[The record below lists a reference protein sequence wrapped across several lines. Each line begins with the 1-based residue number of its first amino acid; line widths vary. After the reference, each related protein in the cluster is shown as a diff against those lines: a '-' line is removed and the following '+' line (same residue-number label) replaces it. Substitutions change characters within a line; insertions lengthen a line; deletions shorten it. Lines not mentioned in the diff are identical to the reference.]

1 MRALLR
7 TGAER
12 SRLSIEARKAS
23 CGGGAYGVSETGANK
38 HYFFIDRHEG
48 RWLKVEGSGV

>member
-1 MRALLR
+1 MRSLLR

>member
-1 MRALLR
+1 MRSLLR

-23 CGGGAYGVSETGANK
+23 SGGGAYGVSETGANK
-38 HYFFIDRHEG
+38 HIFLLTGIKEG
-48 RWLKVEGSGV
+48 G